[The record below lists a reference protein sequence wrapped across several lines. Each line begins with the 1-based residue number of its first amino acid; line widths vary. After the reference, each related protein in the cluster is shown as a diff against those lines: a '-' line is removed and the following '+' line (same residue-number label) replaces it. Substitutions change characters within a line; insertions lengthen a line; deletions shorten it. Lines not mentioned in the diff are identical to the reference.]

1 MVYKKGI
8 MKYNK
13 NKCAIFTKEEKM
25 LNHLILHANDVP
37 NAIGLLDGKMG
48 IALVL
53 AHYARC
59 SRKKNIEHAA
69 DFLVENVMNQLTTT
83 VSIDFANGLSGIGWG
98 IEYLIQNNYMKGCG
112 ADILQNIDE
121 RIMQFDVTRIKDWS
135 LEKGLLGILHYMLY
149 HLQGVNKSGSTV
161 FDDSYLTS
169 WKSVLEDKELWY
181 NQLQKGLH
189 KEVDFYKPDL
199 RMFIKQQSRVDTKK
213 LSLKDG
219 LAGKLELRMQNKQYA
234 LN

>member
-1 MVYKKGI
+1 

-59 SRKKNIEHAA
+59 SRKKKIEHAA

-112 ADILQNIDE
+112 ADILQDLDE
-121 RIMQFDVTRIKDWS
+121 RIMQVDVTRIKDWS
-135 LEKGLLGILHYMLY
+135 LEKGLLGILHYVLY
-149 HLQGVNKSGSTV
+149 HLQGANKSELRV
-161 FDDSYLTS
+161 FDKPYLAS
-169 WKSVLEDKELWY
+169 WLSILKDNEDLHKL
-181 NQLQKGLH
+181 LQKGLD
-189 KEVDFYKPDL
+189 KEKDFYKSDL
-199 RMFIKQQSRVDTKK
+199 PIFIKQQSRVDTKK
-213 LSLKDG
+213 LSLGNG
-219 LAGKLELRMQNKQYA
+219 LAGKIELLM
-234 LN
+234 LNNQ

>member
-59 SRKKNIEHAA
+59 SRKKKIEHAA

-98 IEYLIQNNYMKGCG
+98 IEYLIQNNYMKGRG

-121 RIMQFDVTRIKDWS
+121 RIMQFDVTRFKDWS
-135 LEKGLLGILHYMLY
+135 LEKGLLGILHYVLY
-149 HLQGVNKSGSTV
+149 HLQGANKSGSSV
-161 FDDSYLTS
+161 FDDSYLDF
-169 WKSVLEDKELWY
+169 WKSVLEDNELLY

-189 KEVDFYKPDL
+189 KEVDFYKPNL
-199 RMFIKQQSRVDTKK
+199 RMFIKQQSRVDTKR

-219 LAGKLELRMQNKQYA
+219 IAGKLELQMQNKQYA

>member
-59 SRKKNIEHAA
+59 SRKKKIEYAA

-112 ADILQNIDE
+112 ADILQDLDE
-121 RIMQFDVTRIKDWS
+121 RIMQVDVTRIKDWS
-135 LEKGLLGILHYMLY
+135 LEKGLLGILHYVLY
-149 HLQGVNKSGSTV
+149 HLQGANKSELRV
-161 FDDSYLTS
+161 FDKPYLAS
-169 WKSVLEDKELWY
+169 WLSILKDNEDLHKL
-181 NQLQKGLH
+181 LQKGLD
-189 KEVDFYKPDL
+189 KEKDFYKSDL
-199 RMFIKQQSRVDTKK
+199 HIFIKQQSRVDTKK
-213 LSLKDG
+213 LSLGNG
-219 LAGKLELRMQNKQYA
+219 LAGKIELLM
-234 LN
+234 LNNQ

>member
-1 MVYKKGI
+1 MR
-8 MKYNK
+8 YNR
-13 NKCAIFTKEEKM
+13 NNYAIFTKEEKM
-25 LNHLILHANDVP
+25 LNRLILHANDVP
-37 NAIGLLDGKMG
+37 SAIGLLEGKMG

-59 SRKKNIEHAA
+59 RRKKKIERAA
-69 DFLVENVMNQLTTT
+69 DFLIGSVMDQLTTT

-135 LEKGLLGILHYMLY
+135 LGQGFLGILHYVLY
-149 HLQGVNKSGSTV
+149 HLQGANKSESTV
-161 FDDSYLTS
+161 FDDSYLES
-169 WKSVLEDKELWY
+169 WKSILVDKELLY

-199 RMFIKQQSRVDTKK
+199 RMFIKQQSRVDANK
-213 LSLKDG
+213 LSLKEG
-219 LAGKLELRMQNKQYA
+219 IAGKIELLMQNK
-234 LN
+234 

>member
-59 SRKKNIEHAA
+59 SRKKKIEHAA

-112 ADILQNIDE
+112 ADILQDLDE
-121 RIMQFDVTRIKDWS
+121 RIMQVDVTRIKDWS
-135 LEKGLLGILHYMLY
+135 LEKGLLGILHYVLY
-149 HLQGVNKSGSTV
+149 HLQGANKSELRV
-161 FDDSYLTS
+161 FDKPYLAS
-169 WKSVLEDKELWY
+169 WLSILKNNEDLHKL
-181 NQLQKGLH
+181 LQKGLD
-189 KEVDFYKPDL
+189 KEKDFYKSDL
-199 RMFIKQQSRVDTKK
+199 HIFIKQQSRVDTKK
-213 LSLKDG
+213 LSLGNG
-219 LAGKLELRMQNKQYA
+219 LAGKIELLM
-234 LN
+234 LNNQ

>member
-59 SRKKNIEHAA
+59 SRKKKIEHAA
-69 DFLVENVMNQLTTT
+69 DFLVDNVMNQLTTT

-112 ADILQNIDE
+112 ADILQDLDE
-121 RIMQFDVTRIKDWS
+121 RIMQVDVTRIKDWS
-135 LEKGLLGILHYMLY
+135 LEKGLLGILHYVLY
-149 HLQGVNKSGSTV
+149 HLQGANKSELRV
-161 FDDSYLTS
+161 FDKPYLAS
-169 WKSVLEDKELWY
+169 WLSILKDNEDLHKL
-181 NQLQKGLH
+181 LQKGLD
-189 KEVDFYKPDL
+189 KEKDFYKSDL
-199 RMFIKQQSRVDTKK
+199 HIFIKQQSRVDTKK
-213 LSLKDG
+213 LSLGNG
-219 LAGKLELRMQNKQYA
+219 LAGKIELLM
-234 LN
+234 LNNQ

>member
-1 MVYKKGI
+1 MVYKKGF

-59 SRKKNIEHAA
+59 SRKKKIEHAA

-83 VSIDFANGLSGIGWG
+83 TSIEFANGLSGIGWG

-112 ADILQNIDE
+112 ADILQDLDE
-121 RIMQFDVTRIKDWS
+121 RIMQVDVTRIKDWS
-135 LEKGLLGILHYMLY
+135 LEKGLLGILHYVLY
-149 HLQGVNKSGSTV
+149 HLQGANKSELRV
-161 FDDSYLTS
+161 FDKPYLAS
-169 WKSVLEDKELWY
+169 WLSILKDNEDLRKLLKKGLDKE
-181 NQLQKGLH
+181 K
-189 KEVDFYKPDL
+189 DFYKSDL
-199 RMFIKQQSRVDTKK
+199 HIFIKQQSRVDTNK
-213 LSLKDG
+213 LSLGNG
-219 LAGKLELRMQNKQYA
+219 LAGKIELLM
-234 LN
+234 LNNQ

>member
-1 MVYKKGI
+1 

-59 SRKKNIEHAA
+59 NRKKKIEHAA

-112 ADILQNIDE
+112 ADILQDLDE
-121 RIMQFDVTRIKDWS
+121 RIMQVDVTRIKDWS
-135 LEKGLLGILHYMLY
+135 LEKGLLGILHYVLY
-149 HLQGVNKSGSTV
+149 HLQGANKSELRV
-161 FDDSYLTS
+161 FDKPYLAS
-169 WKSVLEDKELWY
+169 WLSILKDNEDLHKL
-181 NQLQKGLH
+181 LQKGLD
-189 KEVDFYKPDL
+189 KEKDFYKSDL
-199 RMFIKQQSRVDTKK
+199 HIFIKQQSRVDTKK
-213 LSLKDG
+213 LSLGNG
-219 LAGKLELRMQNKQYA
+219 LAGKIELLM
-234 LN
+234 LNNQ

>member
-59 SRKKNIEHAA
+59 SRKKKIEHAA

-112 ADILQNIDE
+112 ADILQDLDE
-121 RIMQFDVTRIKDWS
+121 RIMQVDVTRIKDWS
-135 LEKGLLGILHYMLY
+135 LEKGLLGILHYVLY
-149 HLQGVNKSGSTV
+149 HLQGANKSELRV
-161 FDDSYLTS
+161 FDKPYLAS
-169 WKSVLEDKELWY
+169 WLSILKDNEDLHKL
-181 NQLQKGLH
+181 LQKGLD
-189 KEVDFYKPDL
+189 KEKDFYKSDL
-199 RMFIKQQSRVDTKK
+199 HIFIKQQSRVDTKK
-213 LSLKDG
+213 LSLENG
-219 LAGKLELRMQNKQYA
+219 LAGKIELLM
-234 LN
+234 LNNQ

>member
-1 MVYKKGI
+1 

-53 AHYARC
+53 AHYARY
-59 SRKKNIEHAA
+59 SRKKEIEHAA

-112 ADILQNIDE
+112 ADILQDLDE
-121 RIMQFDVTRIKDWS
+121 RIMQVDVTRIKDWS
-135 LEKGLLGILHYMLY
+135 LEKGLLGILHYVLY
-149 HLQGVNKSGSTV
+149 HLQGANKSELRV
-161 FDDSYLTS
+161 FDKPYLAS
-169 WKSVLEDKELWY
+169 WLSILKDNEDLHKL
-181 NQLQKGLH
+181 LQKGLD
-189 KEVDFYKPDL
+189 KEKDFYKSDL
-199 RMFIKQQSRVDTKK
+199 HIFIKQQSRVDTKK
-213 LSLKDG
+213 LSCT
-219 LAGKLELRMQNKQYA
+219 E
-234 LN
+234 

>member
-59 SRKKNIEHAA
+59 SRKKKIEHAA

-98 IEYLIQNNYMKGCG
+98 IEYLIQNNYMRGCG
-112 ADILQNIDE
+112 ADILQDLDE
-121 RIMQFDVTRIKDWS
+121 RIMQVDVTRIKDWS
-135 LEKGLLGILHYMLY
+135 LEKGLLGILHYVLY
-149 HLQGVNKSGSTV
+149 HLQGANKSELRV
-161 FDDSYLTS
+161 FDKPYLAS
-169 WKSVLEDKELWY
+169 WLSILKDNEDLHKL
-181 NQLQKGLH
+181 LQKGLD
-189 KEVDFYKPDL
+189 KEKDFYKSDL
-199 RMFIKQQSRVDTKK
+199 HIFIKQQSRVDTKK
-213 LSLKDG
+213 LSLGNG
-219 LAGKLELRMQNKQYA
+219 LAGKIELLM
-234 LN
+234 LNNQ

>member
-1 MVYKKGI
+1 

-59 SRKKNIEHAA
+59 SRKKKIEHAA

-83 VSIDFANGLSGIGWG
+83 VSIDFANGLSGIGCG

-112 ADILQNIDE
+112 ADILQDLDE
-121 RIMQFDVTRIKDWS
+121 RIMQVDVTRIKDWS
-135 LEKGLLGILHYMLY
+135 LEKGLLGILHYVLY
-149 HLQGVNKSGSTV
+149 HLQGANKSELRV
-161 FDDSYLTS
+161 FDKPYLAS
-169 WKSVLEDKELWY
+169 WLSILKDNEDLHKL
-181 NQLQKGLH
+181 LQKGLD
-189 KEVDFYKPDL
+189 KEKDFYKSDL
-199 RMFIKQQSRVDTKK
+199 HIFIKQQSRVDTKK
-213 LSLKDG
+213 LSLGNG
-219 LAGKLELRMQNKQYA
+219 LAGKIELLM
-234 LN
+234 LNNQ

>member
-13 NKCAIFTKEEKM
+13 NKCAIFTKEEKI

-59 SRKKNIEHAA
+59 SRKKKIEHAA

-112 ADILQNIDE
+112 ADILQDLDE
-121 RIMQFDVTRIKDWS
+121 RIMQVEVTRIKDWS
-135 LEKGLLGILHYMLY
+135 LEKGLLGILHYVLY
-149 HLQGVNKSGSTV
+149 HLQGANKSELRV
-161 FDDSYLTS
+161 FDKPYLAS
-169 WKSVLEDKELWY
+169 WLSILKDNEDLHKL
-181 NQLQKGLH
+181 LQKGLD
-189 KEVDFYKPDL
+189 KEKDFYKSDL
-199 RMFIKQQSRVDTKK
+199 HIFIKQQSRVDTKK
-213 LSLKDG
+213 LSLGNG
-219 LAGKLELRMQNKQYA
+219 LAGKIELLM
-234 LN
+234 LNNQ

>member
-1 MVYKKGI
+1 

-13 NKCAIFTKEEKM
+13 NKCAIFTKEEKI

-112 ADILQNIDE
+112 ADILQDLDE
-121 RIMQFDVTRIKDWS
+121 RIMQVEVTRIKDWS
-135 LEKGLLGILHYMLY
+135 LEKGLLGILHYVLY
-149 HLQGVNKSGSTV
+149 HLQGANKSELRV
-161 FDDSYLTS
+161 FDKPYLAS
-169 WKSVLEDKELWY
+169 WLSILKDNEDLHKL
-181 NQLQKGLH
+181 LQKGLD
-189 KEVDFYKPDL
+189 KEKDFYKSDL
-199 RMFIKQQSRVDTKK
+199 HIFIKQQSRVDTKK
-213 LSLKDG
+213 LSLGNG
-219 LAGKLELRMQNKQYA
+219 LAGKIELLM
-234 LN
+234 LNNQ

>member
-59 SRKKNIEHAA
+59 SRKKKIEHAA

-112 ADILQNIDE
+112 ADILQDLDE
-121 RIMQFDVTRIKDWS
+121 RIMQVDVTRIKDWS
-135 LEKGLLGILHYMLY
+135 LEKGLLGILHYVLY
-149 HLQGVNKSGSTV
+149 HLQGANKSELRV
-161 FDDSYLTS
+161 FDKPYLAS
-169 WKSVLEDKELWY
+169 WLSILKDNEDLHKL
-181 NQLQKGLH
+181 LQKGLD
-189 KEVDFYKPDL
+189 KEKDFYKSDL
-199 RMFIKQQSRVDTKK
+199 HIFIKQQSRVYTKK
-213 LSLKDG
+213 LSLGNG
-219 LAGKLELRMQNKQYA
+219 LAGKIELLM
-234 LN
+234 LNNQ

>member
-59 SRKKNIEHAA
+59 SRKKKIEHAA

-98 IEYLIQNNYMKGCG
+98 IEYLIQNNYIKGCG
-112 ADILQNIDE
+112 ADILQDLDE
-121 RIMQFDVTRIKDWS
+121 RIMQVDVTRIKDWS
-135 LEKGLLGILHYMLY
+135 LEKGLLGILHYVLY
-149 HLQGVNKSGSTV
+149 HLQGANKSELRV
-161 FDDSYLTS
+161 FDKPYLAS
-169 WKSVLEDKELWY
+169 WLSILKDNEDLHKL
-181 NQLQKGLH
+181 LQKGLD
-189 KEVDFYKPDL
+189 KEKDFYKSDL
-199 RMFIKQQSRVDTKK
+199 HIFIKQQSRVDTKK
-213 LSLKDG
+213 LSLGNG
-219 LAGKLELRMQNKQYA
+219 LAGKIELLM
-234 LN
+234 LNNQ

>member
-59 SRKKNIEHAA
+59 SRKKKIEHAA

-112 ADILQNIDE
+112 ADILQDLDE
-121 RIMQFDVTRIKDWS
+121 RIMQVDVTRIKDWS
-135 LEKGLLGILHYMLY
+135 LEKGLLGILHYVLY
-149 HLQGVNKSGSTV
+149 HLQGANKSELRV
-161 FDDSYLTS
+161 FDKPYLAS
-169 WKSVLEDKELWY
+169 WLSILKDNEDLHKL
-181 NQLQKGLH
+181 LQKGLD
-189 KEVDFYKPDL
+189 KEKDFYKSDL
-199 RMFIKQQSRVDTKK
+199 HIFIKQQSRVDTKK
-213 LSLKDG
+213 LSLGNG
-219 LAGKLELRMQNKQYA
+219 LAGIIELLM
-234 LN
+234 LNNQ

>member
-1 MVYKKGI
+1 

-135 LEKGLLGILHYMLY
+135 LEKGLLGILHYVLY

-161 FDDSYLTS
+161 FDYSYLTS

-219 LAGKLELRMQNKQYA
+219 LAGKLELRIQNKQYA

>member
-112 ADILQNIDE
+112 ADILQDIDE
-121 RIMQFDVTRIKDWS
+121 RIMQFDVTRFKDWS
-135 LEKGLLGILHYMLY
+135 LEKGLLGILHYVLY
-149 HLQGVNKSGSTV
+149 HLQGANKSELRV
-161 FDDSYLTS
+161 FDKPYLAS
-169 WKSVLEDKELWY
+169 WLSILKDNEDLHKL
-181 NQLQKGLH
+181 LQKGLD
-189 KEVDFYKPDL
+189 KEKDFYKSDL
-199 RMFIKQQSRVDTKK
+199 HIFIKQQSRVDTKK
-213 LSLKDG
+213 LSLGNG
-219 LAGKLELRMQNKQYA
+219 LAGKIELLM
-234 LN
+234 LNNQ

>member
-1 MVYKKGI
+1 

>member
-1 MVYKKGI
+1 

-112 ADILQNIDE
+112 ADILQDIDE
-121 RIMQFDVTRIKDWS
+121 RIMQFDVTRFKDWS
-135 LEKGLLGILHYMLY
+135 LEKGLLGILHYVLY
-149 HLQGVNKSGSTV
+149 HLQGANKSELRV
-161 FDDSYLTS
+161 FDKPYLAS
-169 WKSVLEDKELWY
+169 WLSILKDNEDLHKL
-181 NQLQKGLH
+181 LQKGLD
-189 KEVDFYKPDL
+189 KEKDFYKSDL
-199 RMFIKQQSRVDTKK
+199 HIFIKQQSRVDTKK
-213 LSLKDG
+213 LSLGNG
-219 LAGKLELRMQNKQYA
+219 LAGKIELLM
-234 LN
+234 LNNQ

>member
-59 SRKKNIEHAA
+59 SRKKKIEHAA

-112 ADILQNIDE
+112 ADILQDLDE
-121 RIMQFDVTRIKDWS
+121 RIMQVDVTRIKDWS
-135 LEKGLLGILHYMLY
+135 LEKGLLGILHYVLY
-149 HLQGVNKSGSTV
+149 HLQGANKSELRF
-161 FDDSYLTS
+161 FDKPYLAS
-169 WKSVLEDKELWY
+169 WLSILKDNEDLHKL
-181 NQLQKGLH
+181 LQKGLD
-189 KEVDFYKPDL
+189 KEKDFYKSDL
-199 RMFIKQQSRVDTKK
+199 HIFIKQQSRVDTKK
-213 LSLKDG
+213 LSLGNG
-219 LAGKLELRMQNKQYA
+219 LAGKIELLM
-234 LN
+234 LNNQ

>member
-59 SRKKNIEHAA
+59 SRKKKIEHAA

-112 ADILQNIDE
+112 ADILQDLDE
-121 RIMQFDVTRIKDWS
+121 RIMQVDVTRIKDWS
-135 LEKGLLGILHYMLY
+135 LEKGLLGILHYVLY
-149 HLQGVNKSGSTV
+149 HLQGANKSELRV
-161 FDDSYLTS
+161 FDKPYLAS
-169 WKSVLEDKELWY
+169 WLSILKDNEDLHKLLQKWLDKE
-181 NQLQKGLH
+181 K
-189 KEVDFYKPDL
+189 DFYKSDL
-199 RMFIKQQSRVDTKK
+199 HIFIKQQSRVDTKK
-213 LSLKDG
+213 LSLGNG
-219 LAGKLELRMQNKQYA
+219 LAGKIELLM
-234 LN
+234 LNNQ

>member
-59 SRKKNIEHAA
+59 SRKKKIEHAA

-112 ADILQNIDE
+112 ADILQDLDE
-121 RIMQFDVTRIKDWS
+121 RIMQVDVTRIKDWS
-135 LEKGLLGILHYMLY
+135 LEKGLLGILHYVLY
-149 HLQGVNKSGSTV
+149 HLQGANKSELRV
-161 FDDSYLTS
+161 FDKPYLAS
-169 WKSVLEDKELWY
+169 WLSILKDNEDLHKL
-181 NQLQKGLH
+181 LQKGLD
-189 KEVDFYKPDL
+189 KEKDFYKSDL
-199 RMFIKQQSRVDTKK
+199 HIFIKQQSRVDTKR
-213 LSLKDG
+213 LSLGNG
-219 LAGKLELRMQNKQYA
+219 LAGKIELLM
-234 LN
+234 LNNQ

>member
-59 SRKKNIEHAA
+59 SRKKKIEHAA
-69 DFLVENVMNQLTTT
+69 DFLVENVMNQLTTM

-112 ADILQNIDE
+112 ADILQDLDE
-121 RIMQFDVTRIKDWS
+121 RIMQVDVTRIKDWS
-135 LEKGLLGILHYMLY
+135 LEKGLLGILHYVLY
-149 HLQGVNKSGSTV
+149 HLQGANKSELRV
-161 FDDSYLTS
+161 FDKPYLAS
-169 WKSVLEDKELWY
+169 WLSILKDNEDLHKL
-181 NQLQKGLH
+181 LQKGLD
-189 KEVDFYKPDL
+189 KEKDFYKSDL
-199 RMFIKQQSRVDTKK
+199 HIFIKQQSRVDTKK
-213 LSLKDG
+213 LSLGNG
-219 LAGKLELRMQNKQYA
+219 LAGKIELLM
-234 LN
+234 LNNQ

>member
-59 SRKKNIEHAA
+59 SRKKKIEHAA

-83 VSIDFANGLSGIGWG
+83 VSIDFANGLSGTGWG
-98 IEYLIQNNYMKGCG
+98 IEYLIQNNYMKGRG

-121 RIMQFDVTRIKDWS
+121 RIMQFDVTRFKDWS
-135 LEKGLLGILHYMLY
+135 LEKGLLGILHYVLY
-149 HLQGVNKSGSTV
+149 HLQGANKSGSSV
-161 FDDSYLTS
+161 FDDSYLDS
-169 WKSVLEDKELWY
+169 WKSVLEDNELLY

-189 KEVDFYKPDL
+189 KEVDFYKPNL
-199 RMFIKQQSRVDTKK
+199 RMFIKQQSRVDTKR

-219 LAGKLELRMQNKQYA
+219 IAGKLELQMQNKQYA

>member
-59 SRKKNIEHAA
+59 SRKKKIEHAA

-112 ADILQNIDE
+112 ADILQDLDE
-121 RIMQFDVTRIKDWS
+121 RIMQVDVTRIKDWS
-135 LEKGLLGILHYMLY
+135 LEKGLLGILHYVLY
-149 HLQGVNKSGSTV
+149 HLQGANKSELRV
-161 FDDSYLTS
+161 FDKPYLAS
-169 WKSVLEDKELWY
+169 WLSILKDNEDLHKL
-181 NQLQKGLH
+181 LQKGLD
-189 KEVDFYKPDL
+189 KEKDFYKSDL
-199 RMFIKQQSRVDTKK
+199 HIFIKQQSRVDTKK
-213 LSLKDG
+213 LSLGNG
-219 LAGKLELRMQNKQYA
+219 LAGKIELLM
-234 LN
+234 LNNQ

>member
-13 NKCAIFTKEEKM
+13 NKCAIFTKEEKI

-112 ADILQNIDE
+112 ADILQDLDE
-121 RIMQFDVTRIKDWS
+121 RIMQVEVTRIKDWS
-135 LEKGLLGILHYMLY
+135 LEKGLLGILHYVLY
-149 HLQGVNKSGSTV
+149 HLQGANKSELRV
-161 FDDSYLTS
+161 FDKPYLAS
-169 WKSVLEDKELWY
+169 WLSILKDNEDLHKL
-181 NQLQKGLH
+181 LQKGLD
-189 KEVDFYKPDL
+189 KEKDFYKSDL
-199 RMFIKQQSRVDTKK
+199 HIFIKQQSRVDTKK
-213 LSLKDG
+213 LSLGNG
-219 LAGKLELRMQNKQYA
+219 LAGKIELLM
-234 LN
+234 LNNQ

>member
-1 MVYKKGI
+1 

-59 SRKKNIEHAA
+59 SRKKKIEHAA

-112 ADILQNIDE
+112 ADILQDLDE
-121 RIMQFDVTRIKDWS
+121 RIMQVDVTRIKDWS
-135 LEKGLLGILHYMLY
+135 LEKGLLGILHYVLY
-149 HLQGVNKSGSTV
+149 HLQGANKSELRV
-161 FDDSYLTS
+161 FDKPYLAS
-169 WKSVLEDKELWY
+169 WLSILKDNEDLHKL
-181 NQLQKGLH
+181 LQKGLD
-189 KEVDFYKPDL
+189 KEKDFYKSDL
-199 RMFIKQQSRVDTKK
+199 HIFIKQQSRVDTKR
-213 LSLKDG
+213 LSLGNG
-219 LAGKLELRMQNKQYA
+219 LAGKIELLM
-234 LN
+234 LNNQ

>member
-1 MVYKKGI
+1 

-59 SRKKNIEHAA
+59 SRKKKIEHAA

-112 ADILQNIDE
+112 ADILQDLDE
-121 RIMQFDVTRIKDWS
+121 RIMQVDVTRIKDWS
-135 LEKGLLGILHYMLY
+135 LEKGLLGILHYVLY
-149 HLQGVNKSGSTV
+149 HLQGANKSELRV
-161 FDDSYLTS
+161 FDKPYLAS
-169 WKSVLEDKELWY
+169 WLSILKDNEDLHKL
-181 NQLQKGLH
+181 LQKGLD
-189 KEVDFYKPDL
+189 KEKDFYKSDL
-199 RMFIKQQSRVDTKK
+199 HIFIKQQSRVDTKK
-213 LSLKDG
+213 LSLGKG
-219 LAGKLELRMQNKQYA
+219 LAGKIELLM
-234 LN
+234 LNNQ

>member
-1 MVYKKGI
+1 

-59 SRKKNIEHAA
+59 SRKKKIEHAA

-112 ADILQNIDE
+112 ADILQDLDE
-121 RIMQFDVTRIKDWS
+121 RIMQVDVTRIKDWS
-135 LEKGLLGILHYMLY
+135 LEKGLLGILHYVLY
-149 HLQGVNKSGSTV
+149 HLQGANKSELRV
-161 FDDSYLTS
+161 FDKPYLAS
-169 WKSVLEDKELWY
+169 WLSILKDNEDLHKL
-181 NQLQKGLH
+181 LQKGLD
-189 KEVDFYKPDL
+189 KEKDFYKSDL
-199 RMFIKQQSRVDTKK
+199 
-213 LSLKDG
+213 LKFR
-219 LAGKLELRMQNKQYA
+219 K
-234 LN
+234 

>member
-1 MVYKKGI
+1 

-59 SRKKNIEHAA
+59 SRKKKLEHAA

-112 ADILQNIDE
+112 ADILQDLDE
-121 RIMQFDVTRIKDWS
+121 RIMQVDVTRIKDWS
-135 LEKGLLGILHYMLY
+135 LEKGLLGILHYVLY
-149 HLQGVNKSGSTV
+149 HLQGANKSELRV
-161 FDDSYLTS
+161 FDKPYLAS
-169 WKSVLEDKELWY
+169 WLSILKDNEDLHKL
-181 NQLQKGLH
+181 LQKGLD
-189 KEVDFYKPDL
+189 KEKDFYKSDL
-199 RMFIKQQSRVDTKK
+199 HIFIKQQSRVDTKK
-213 LSLKDG
+213 LSLGNG
-219 LAGKLELRMQNKQYA
+219 LAGKIELLM
-234 LN
+234 LNNQ